1 MTTNSNKTNLRFQY
15 DIDKYLHVTIVDNQ
29 VWFKANEIVE
39 YAGLTA
45 KNTCTFIR
53 RFSDMMKKQLPIVTM
68 ARPDGVMTWHI
79 SKEGV
84 TNLIERARVR
94 GHKQADSLERWL
106 INEVYP
112 ELPKEVQPKPIVPTV
127 VQPANETTPETT
139 TGCIL
144 RVDVNDQQEQVVSGR
159 LLHQFLEVDTKY
171 TQWFNR
177 MSEYGFSENQ
187 DFIVVVEKSL
197 SQKWEGDRGQNF
209 TQTNHILKLD
219 MAKEI
224 CMLQRTDKG
233 KQARQYFIQLEKDWN
248 SPDKIMAR
256 ALKLAELEIGN
267 LKVLTATQAEE
278 IAVLKPKAETYD
290 KIMSTESTYTISDV
304 AFLNGL
310 ASSKLFKLLREEGWL
325 HKPGNSKHLPAP
337 GAPEGTFREI
347 KGIYGAQI
355 RVTVAGKERITRLIK
370 KRGVVR

>member
-1 MTTNSNKTNLRFQY
+1 
-15 DIDKYLHVTIVDNQ
+15 
-29 VWFKANEIVE
+29 
-39 YAGLTA
+39 
-45 KNTCTFIR
+45 
-53 RFSDMMKKQLPIVTM
+53 
-68 ARPDGVMTWHI
+68 
-79 SKEGV
+79 
-84 TNLIERARVR
+84 
-94 GHKQADSLERWL
+94 
-106 INEVYP
+106 
-112 ELPKEVQPKPIVPTV
+112 
-127 VQPANETTPETT
+127 
-139 TGCIL
+139 
-144 RVDVNDQQEQVVSGR
+144 
-159 LLHQFLEVDTKY
+159 
-171 TQWFNR
+171 

-197 SQKWEGDRGQNF
+197 SQKWEGDLGQDF